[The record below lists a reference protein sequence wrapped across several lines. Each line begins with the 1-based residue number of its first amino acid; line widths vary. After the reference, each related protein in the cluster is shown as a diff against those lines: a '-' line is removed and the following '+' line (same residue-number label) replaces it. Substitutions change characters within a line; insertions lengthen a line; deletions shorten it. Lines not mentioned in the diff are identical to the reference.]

1 MAQSLQ
7 DSKLPEKVIG
17 RDIVFF
23 DGQCVLCNGV
33 MKSVLQNDTD
43 KHFLICAQQS
53 EIGQRLLGRHDVDLS
68 SLKTI
73 YVIRNCGTANETIL
87 KRGSAVQYMMENLK
101 PYHALAAVMR
111 IFPPAL
117 VDFAYRCVAN
127 IRYRIFGKTES
138 CMMPSP
144 EDREQ
149 ILE

>member
-1 MAQSLQ
+1 MTQSLQ

-33 MKSVLQNDTD
+33 MKSVMHNDTE

-53 EIGQRLLGRHDVDLS
+53 EMGQRLLGRHNVDLS
-68 SLKTI
+68 SLNTI
-73 YVIRNCGTANETIL
+73 YVIRDCGTANETIL
-87 KRGSAVQYMMENLK
+87 SRGRAVQYLMENLK
-101 PYHALAAVMR
+101 PYHALATVMK
-111 IFPPAL
+111 IFPPPL
-117 VDFAYRCVAN
+117 VDIGYRCVAN
-127 IRYRIFGKTES
+127 IRYRIFGRTES

-144 EDREQ
+144 DDREQ